1 MNKVKL
7 TSLITFIMFAGILTP
22 VFADETLYEEAKSIV
37 DAPKWTDFCE
47 AGYEKAEV
55 NRNRDVLNVFSFVK
69 AERIKQT
76 YWAERRESFEKRLN
90 YCSGLGEPER
100 SECYTDLRTEE
111 KITTICMVKNANSFC
126 TKITSKFTED
136 SCQILSIILSI
147 SVTANRRIS

>member
-7 TSLITFIMFAGILTP
+7 TSLIIFIMFAGILTP

-100 SECYTDLRTEE
+100 SECYTDLRAEE
-111 KITTICMVKNANSFC
+111 KNNNDLYGQKR
-126 TKITSKFTED
+126 KQLLYED
-136 SCQILSIILSI
+136 NIQIH
-147 SVTANRRIS
+147 RR